1 MRQRFILKLVVI
13 LIIMT
18 EKKAKKEERYG
29 CLTKSLEDFLYL
41 SEEQRFEKYK
51 YDVNKYYQR
60 VVKNVNASI
69 TDIMIAYTNLPKEQ
83 QKKIPLISHV
93 DTLVGYLAKQR
104 LEGTPKKII
113 TSTKKQLIAI
123 IESLFFRKIK
133 KIFQTFCQTAISF
146 FFFSLFFC
154 HNN

>member
-1 MRQRFILKLVVI
+1 
-13 LIIMT
+13 MT

-41 SEEQRFEKYK
+41 SEEQRFKKYK

-69 TDIMIAYTNLPKEQ
+69 TDIMIAYTHLPKEQ
-83 QKKIPLISHV
+83 QKKIHLISHV

-123 IESLFFRKIK
+123 IESHIRPKPLQKLAEPDFNKIIDWLQYITPK
-133 KIFQTFCQTAISF
+133 NPKEGSIQY
-146 FFFSLFFC
+146 
-154 HNN
+154 